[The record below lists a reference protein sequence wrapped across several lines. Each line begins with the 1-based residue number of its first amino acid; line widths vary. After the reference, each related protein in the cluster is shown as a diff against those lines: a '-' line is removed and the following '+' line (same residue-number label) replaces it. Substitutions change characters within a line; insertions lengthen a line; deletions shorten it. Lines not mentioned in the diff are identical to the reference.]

1 MGPKSIYCGS
11 LNMVLARSIGVHS
24 LQSHSSYVAMGG
36 PHGLV
41 WTKLQGRSVTF
52 LDPRKLL
59 GQEGESAAEQY
70 LRHKGYRIVA
80 RNLRSSMG
88 ELDIVAEDGQALV
101 FVEVKARRTDTFG
114 GAIHAVHQR
123 KQEKLIQ
130 LAAQYLARHHITIDH
145 ADSMSSCCIARRRA
159 PQIEHIQNA
168 FEVSGDDL
176 RW

>member
-1 MGPKSIYCGS
+1 M
-11 LNMVLARSIGVHS
+11 
-24 LQSHSSYVAMGG
+24 
-36 PHGLV
+36 
-41 WTKLQGRSVTF
+41 TT
-52 LDPRKLL
+52 LDPRRAV

-80 RNLRSSMG
+80 RNLRSSVG
-88 ELDIVAEDGQALV
+88 ELDLVAEDDQVLV
-101 FVEVKARRTDTFG
+101 FIEVKTRRTGAFG

-123 KQEKLIQ
+123 KQEKMIR
-130 LAAQYLARHHITIDH
+130 LAALYLARHHIKDKLCRFDVVLLQGTDV
-145 ADSMSSCCIARRRA
+145 AV